1 MKKTDRTNKTNLV
14 ITWPT
19 NIFTIKELNAINTD
33 FVEITLRVRLK
44 KSIDMGEVSEL
55 GVLHNGKGRPT
66 LVLVH
71 GIITKTHVADAK
83 SKGVI
88 LKDGVSVHVINI
100 SNNSNPIINE
110 SSITHT
116 VEHTHDSITI

>member
-44 KSIDMGEVSEL
+44 KSIDTGEVSEL

-71 GIITKTHVADAK
+71 GIITKAHVADAK

-116 VEHTHDSITI
+116 IEHTCDSITI